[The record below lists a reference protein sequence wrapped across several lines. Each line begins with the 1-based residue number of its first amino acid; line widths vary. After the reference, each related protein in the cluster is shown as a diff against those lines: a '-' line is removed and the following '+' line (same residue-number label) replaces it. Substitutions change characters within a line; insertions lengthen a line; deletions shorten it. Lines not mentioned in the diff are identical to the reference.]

1 MWLITSLQCFL
12 FSPGP
17 KQWYLS
23 RFYRFGAY
31 YFALN
36 DMIIQ
41 KYSKA
46 DLQ

>member
-1 MWLITSLQCFL
+1 MVLTV
-12 FSPGP
+12 
-17 KQWYLS
+17 S

-36 DMIIQ
+36 DMFIQ